1 VARAIDGA
9 APKSP
14 AKLLGLKIVPR
25 IEKADTK
32 RPPTKRR
39 IKIIFNTNEFSL
51 EIPSGCNEYTVTKQL
66 QYGYSDFE
74 RFFRCSTDEIRGV
87 PKASYLAENYTEK
100 ADTKLDIRQATA
112 SYETWLRGCTTVIDS
127 ALRSKHEQMRADSFL
142 FFRGTYYRW
151 TQVFPEACRELA
163 HAPRLLCSGDLHVG
177 SFGTWRDRE
186 GRLCWGVDD
195 FDDAYP
201 LAYTN
206 DLVRLV
212 ASLKMVIDAE
222 SLTIKYRE
230 GCDAILEGYEKSLKD
245 GGCPFVLAEHDKNL
259 EKLGFEMMKPPLDFW
274 QKLKDAPP
282 VQAVDVPADARAALT
297 SALPP
302 KIHYKIS
309 RRQAGLGSLGQPRF
323 VALGEY
329 AGGCIAREVK
339 ATVPSACVWRD
350 GKSGRGER
358 YYARLIASAV
368 RSHDPYQ
375 RVVKH
380 WVVRRLSPDSNPIE
394 VEDLPKERDEYT
406 LLHAMGKE
414 VANVHL
420 GSSGCVKSVLKDLS
434 GRDKKWLRRAGKQM
448 ARVMVKEW
456 KAYAE

>member
-1 VARAIDGA
+1 M
-9 APKSP
+9 
-14 AKLLGLKIVPR
+14 
-25 IEKADTK
+25 
-32 RPPTKRR
+32 
-39 IKIIFNTNEFSL
+39 
-51 EIPSGCNEYTVTKQL
+51 
-66 QYGYSDFE
+66 
-74 RFFRCSTDEIRGV
+74 
-87 PKASYLAENYTEK
+87 
-100 ADTKLDIRQATA
+100 DIRQATM
-112 SYETWLRGCTTVIDS
+112 SYETWLRGCTTVVDA
-127 ALRSKHEQMRADSFL
+127 ALRSKHEQMRSDPFL

-151 TQVFPEACRELA
+151 TQLFPKACKEVA
-163 HAPRLLCSGDLHVG
+163 HAPNLLCSGDMHVG

-212 ASLKMVIDAE
+212 ASLKTVIDAE
-222 SLTIKYRE
+222 GLTIKYRE

-245 GGCPFVLAEHDKNL
+245 GGCPFVLAEHDENL
-259 EKLGFEMMKPPLDFW
+259 EKLGIEMIKPPQDFW

-282 VQAVDVPADARAALT
+282 VPGKEVPTDARTALT

-302 KIHYKIS
+302 AIDYKIS

-339 ATVPSACVWRD
+339 ATVPSACVWKD

-358 YYARLIASAV
+358 YYERLIASAV

-375 RVVKH
+375 KVVRR
-380 WVVRRLSPDSNPIE
+380 WIVRRLSPDSNPIE
-394 VEDLPKERDEYT
+394 VEDLPKKRDEYA

-414 VANVHL
+414 IANVHL
-420 GSSGCVKSVLKDLS
+420 GSPRRTKSVLKDLR
-434 GRDKKWLRRAGKQM
+434 GREKKWLRRAGKQM
-448 ARVMVKEW
+448 AEVIEKEW
-456 KAYAE
+456 KAYARE